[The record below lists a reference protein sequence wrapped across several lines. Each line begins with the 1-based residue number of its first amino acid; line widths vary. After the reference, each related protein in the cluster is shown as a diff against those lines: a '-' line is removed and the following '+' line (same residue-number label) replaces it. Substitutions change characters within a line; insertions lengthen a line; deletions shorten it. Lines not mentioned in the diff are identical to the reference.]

1 MTFPEDLTGGN
12 EGLGLTS
19 QGSFHSAVC
28 CGAVCCGAGLGPQA
42 RAESG
47 VDHVAA
53 GSAGGDGS
61 SESGGEPAGAAGG
74 RLPQPCPAL
83 PCPSE
88 HVLSL
93 QAACCAWVNPPS
105 SALTTQ
111 LKPSG

>member
-1 MTFPEDLTGGN
+1 M
-12 EGLGLTS
+12 
-19 QGSFHSAVC
+19 C
-28 CGAVCCGAGLGPQA
+28 CGAELGPQA

-61 SESGGEPAGAAGG
+61 SEPGVSLLVLRVEGC
-74 RLPQPCPAL
+74 LSPAL

-88 HVLSL
+88 RVLSL
-93 QAACCAWVNPPS
+93 QAACCAWVSPPS

>member
-61 SESGGEPAGAAGG
+61 SESGVS
-74 RLPQPCPAL
+74 LPVLRVEGCLSLAL
-83 PCPSE
+83 PCPAPLSVCFLCRL
-88 HVLSL
+88 HVVPGSVHL
-93 QAACCAWVNPPS
+93 PP
-105 SALTTQ
+105 L
-111 LKPSG
+111 